1 MFRHAGRWY
10 GLTHSGVLRQA
21 ERLGEPFEAVA
32 TIIGPEI
39 AEAVD
44 PARLGEAGAV
54 PVEQRPRSGED
65 RYGIRHI
72 GTDYHAGR
80 LLVFFSCVGHRPE
93 RILATAI
100 DLDGAPEQWR
110 ARGVVEVLQPERDWE
125 GADLPLAYSRGGSLI
140 KYGRERA
147 RELRDPAVYREG
159 DSAWLL
165 YSVAGEAGLGLA
177 RLTITEP

>member
-1 MFRHAGRWY
+1 M
-10 GLTHSGVLRQA
+10 
-21 ERLGEPFEAVA
+21 
-32 TIIGPEI
+32 
-39 AEAVD
+39 
-44 PARLGEAGAV
+44 
-54 PVEQRPRSGED
+54 
-65 RYGIRHI
+65 
-72 GTDYHAGR
+72 
-80 LLVFFSCVGHRPE
+80 FFSCVGHRPE